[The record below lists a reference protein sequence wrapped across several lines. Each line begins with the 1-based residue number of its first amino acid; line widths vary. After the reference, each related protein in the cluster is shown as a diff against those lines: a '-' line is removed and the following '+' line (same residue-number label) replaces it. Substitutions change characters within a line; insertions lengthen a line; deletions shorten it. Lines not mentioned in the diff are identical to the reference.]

1 MPVAWNLLSKESR
14 GVRQGIWA
22 TERGVDLQH
31 VYQAANDSSHPLFQ
45 PLLDDFRNAVLRYWP
60 LEDLYNLGV
69 APTSYVDDLNAFA
82 FLPTG
87 LDDAPVDTDKPVLKS
102 GLIIPMLWEDG
113 AWKVNLPGWR
123 LAWNQK

>member
-1 MPVAWNLLSKESR
+1 M
-14 GVRQGIWA
+14 RQGIWA
-22 TERGVDLQH
+22 TERGIDLQL
-31 VYQAANDSSHPLFQ
+31 VYQAANDSSHALSQ
-45 PLLDDFRNAVLRYWP
+45 PMFEDFRKSVLRYWP
-60 LEDLYNLGV
+60 LEDLFDLGV
-69 APTSYVDDLNAFA
+69 APTSYVDDSNAFA

-87 LDDAPVDTDKPVLKS
+87 LDDDPLKSDAPVLKS